1 MVRDAFPVQTEYMN
15 GTPVAVLESGME
27 HVLRGWRLVGSPL
40 PPNSALIQGPFRS
53 LVLEEGISEGNSTR
67 DILLLENAL
76 QKTRDLGTREIDP
89 NRKDLGEDYAYMDL
103 DHIRNMIGEGDD

>member
-27 HVLRGWRLVGSPL
+27 HVLQGWRLVGSPL
-40 PPNSALIQGPFRS
+40 PPNSALIKGPYRT
-53 LVLEEGISEGNSTR
+53 LVLEDGISEVTSTR
-67 DILLLENAL
+67 DILLLEKAL